1 MELDNTTK
9 ENIEKMIGEND
20 VFLFMKGNPDFPMCG
35 FSSVASAILKKCG
48 VDFGHCNVLD
58 DEEIR
63 EGIKVFSNWPTIPQL
78 YIKKEFVG
86 GCDIMK
92 EMAESGELIEL
103 FNTRGIK
110 TEISGY
116 QTHIGLKKLRENLNT
131 ADIKFAENRLTLTM
145 TIINVKYSDFDNA
158 SKIITDAGFEIL
170 N

>member
-1 MELDNTTK
+1 MELDENTK
-9 ENIEKMIGEND
+9 NQIENMIGENE

-58 DEEIR
+58 DENIR
-63 EGIKVFSNWPTIPQL
+63 EGIKAFSNWPTIPQL

-86 GCDIMK
+86 GCYIIK

-110 TEISGY
+110 TELS
-116 QTHIGLKKLRENLNT
+116 
-131 ADIKFAENRLTLTM
+131 
-145 TIINVKYSDFDNA
+145 
-158 SKIITDAGFEIL
+158 
-170 N
+170 

>member
-1 MELDNTTK
+1 MELDENTK
-9 ENIEKMIGEND
+9 NQIENMIEENE

-58 DEEIR
+58 DENIR
-63 EGIKVFSNWPTIPQL
+63 EGIKAFSNWPTIPQL

-86 GCDIMK
+86 GCDIIK

-110 TEISGY
+110 TELS
-116 QTHIGLKKLRENLNT
+116 
-131 ADIKFAENRLTLTM
+131 
-145 TIINVKYSDFDNA
+145 
-158 SKIITDAGFEIL
+158 
-170 N
+170 

>member
-1 MELDNTTK
+1 MMELDQNTK
-9 ENIEKMIGEND
+9 KQIENMIGESE

-48 VDFGHCNVLD
+48 AEFGHCNVLD
-58 DEEIR
+58 DENVR
-63 EGIKVFSNWPTIPQL
+63 GGIKAFSNWPTIPQL

-110 TEISGY
+110 TCLLYTSPSP
-116 QTHIGLKKLRENLNT
+116 RD
-131 ADIKFAENRLTLTM
+131 ATLSRM
-145 TIINVKYSDFDNA
+145 PSSA
-158 SKIITDAGFEIL
+158 
-170 N
+170 